1 MFCLRLSLELLLAT
15 NKNKNISTVLPP
27 PQSFFKQLIQPFVYL
42 LSTSHIVL
50 LSFTTQNVSLTSS
63 NPKRVSYFFLSSQ
76 VNFCFRKKG
85 GWGLGLEVIKSRNRE
100 RRGERGGFPTGKEG
114 EGQGWRPISDII
126 HVILA
131 LKPNLQTKTTF
142 LKKAFIHLAS

>member
-1 MFCLRLSLELLLAT
+1 MFSPIVTSMLRNFWCKWRHDFGKHYLQINAYLLTWLPHVPWPQTIVMQYFITCLLFFTVSFPRVEMFCLRLSLELLLAT

-63 NPKRVSYFFLSSQ
+63 NPKRVSYFFLSS
-76 VNFCFRKKG
+76 
-85 GWGLGLEVIKSRNRE
+85 
-100 RRGERGGFPTGKEG
+100 
-114 EGQGWRPISDII
+114 
-126 HVILA
+126 
-131 LKPNLQTKTTF
+131 
-142 LKKAFIHLAS
+142 